1 MSRGNF
7 IYHTHI
13 PVYHLH
19 HSMSD
24 GLGRGGATSKRSP
37 PRQAEDRDSTVV
49 LRSTRGTGL
58 PPRILSSGRGRGAA
72 RGRGMRAWPV
82 VRPQSGSIPPWANRG
97 KVADTYIPSRPSF
110 IDEDRVEAGSR
121 YMPRKEPPTQ
131 PKWDRERSRTPL
143 QQPRMMSSSP
153 PSGSRPNTGAT
164 SGYSAGPSHQRW
176 MAPEDQAGP
185 SRYSVPE
192 PQEEREPVIESGPSS
207 PSTSR
212 TQSQSQS
219 NPNPQDTTNTVHKSS
234 RSDEELDPDKPG
246 HLSGKNSQPNG
257 PLDTTTETI
266 QDEKEDMQMDTP
278 GAGPSRFPEPPKEA
292 EESLGK
298 DVKPDLSTLEGEEIP
313 SIADEDR
320 QDGVLAVK

>member
-1 MSRGNF
+1 MSRGDF

-13 PVYHLH
+13 PAYHLH

-24 GLGRGGATSKRSP
+24 GLGRGGTTSKRSP

-58 PPRILSSGRGRGAA
+58 PPRILSSGRGRGASS
-72 RGRGMRAWPV
+72 RGGMRTWPV
-82 VRPQSGSIPPWANRG
+82 VRPQSGSVPPWANRSKG
-97 KVADTYIPSRPSF
+97 ADTYIPTHPSL
-110 IDEDRVEAGSR
+110 IDEERVEAESR

-143 QQPRMMSSSP
+143 QHPRTMSSSP

-176 MAPEDQAGP
+176 TAPEDQAGP

-192 PQEEREPVIESGPSS
+192 PQAEREPAIESGPSS

-212 TQSQSQS
+212 PQAQS
-219 NPNPQDTTNTVHKSS
+219 NPTTPATPGDTHQNPRRETEKETD
-234 RSDEELDPDKPG
+234 RPG
-246 HLSGKNSQPNG
+246 HSRVVQPQAN
-257 PLDTTTETI
+257 DSVDSNTEAI
-266 QDEKEDMQMDTP
+266 QDEKEDIQMDTP
-278 GAGPSRFPEPPKEA
+278 GAGPSGYPGPGKEA

-298 DVKPDLSTLEGEEIP
+298 DVKPDLSTLEGEETP
-313 SIADEDR
+313 NIADEDR

>member
-1 MSRGNF
+1 
-7 IYHTHI
+7 
-13 PVYHLH
+13 
-19 HSMSD
+19 
-24 GLGRGGATSKRSP
+24 
-37 PRQAEDRDSTVV
+37 
-49 LRSTRGTGL
+49 
-58 PPRILSSGRGRGAA
+58 
-72 RGRGMRAWPV
+72 MRAWPV
-82 VRPQSGSIPPWANRG
+82 VRPQSGSVPPWANRG

-121 YMPRKEPPTQ
+121 YISRKEPPTQ

-143 QQPRMMSSSP
+143 LHSRMMSSSP

-192 PQEEREPVIESGPSS
+192 PQEEREPVIKSGTSS
-207 PSTSR
+207 PSASR
-212 TQSQSQS
+212 NQSRSSS
-219 NPNPQDTTNTVHKSS
+219 NPPGATNTVHKSS
-234 RSDEELDPDKPG
+234 RSDAVSDPDKAG
-246 HLSGKNSQPNG
+246 HFRVENRQPS
-257 PLDTTTETI
+257 PLVDSNTETI

-278 GAGPSRFPEPPKEA
+278 GAGPSRSSEPAKEV

-298 DVKPDLSTLEGEEIP
+298 DVKPDLSTLEGEELP

>member
-1 MSRGNF
+1 
-7 IYHTHI
+7 
-13 PVYHLH
+13 
-19 HSMSD
+19 
-24 GLGRGGATSKRSP
+24 
-37 PRQAEDRDSTVV
+37 
-49 LRSTRGTGL
+49 
-58 PPRILSSGRGRGAA
+58 
-72 RGRGMRAWPV
+72 MRAWPV
-82 VRPQSGSIPPWANRG
+82 VRPQSGSVPPWANRG
-97 KVADTYIPSRPSF
+97 KVADTYIPSRPSY
-110 IDEDRVEAGSR
+110 IDEERVEAGSG
-121 YMPRKEPPTQ
+121 YLSRKEPPTQ

-143 QQPRMMSSSP
+143 QHPRMMSSSP

-164 SGYSAGPSHQRW
+164 SGYSAGPSHQHW

-212 TQSQSQS
+212 TQSQS
-219 NPNPQDTTNTVHKSS
+219 NPNPPATTNSVHKSS
-234 RSDEELDPDKPG
+234 RSDKESDPDKAG
-246 HLSGKNSQPNG
+246 YLSGVKTQPNE
-257 PLDTTTETI
+257 PADTNMETV

-278 GAGPSRFPEPPKEA
+278 GAGPSRSPEPAKEA
-292 EESLGK
+292 ESLGK